1 MNKPAKLLALGVVI
15 LTLLSLSALT
25 HLGQTRAQRFT
36 PHASALLRP
45 EPAPSP
51 KFQLDCTLEALTT
64 EPLAIDKGC
73 GNTGKPAS
81 KASALQNEVKNRFC
95 LPGSPVTPIDIDFQT
110 LSQLQT
116 KAKKDHIHFGRKP
129 LPDNPK
135 KSFEDLPT
143 DRGVLID
150 LFTDSHGRHLGEGTL
165 VRLEGFVFKA
175 QHSNTFVF
183 KKPKPGDNAGESVNC
198 NQPTLAMNDIHI
210 ALAET
215 QAGLNGSECD
225 TVTAEITPHH
235 RSDVYNRFDTN
246 PKDFLIGANGKKQK
260 QKKGEDKL
268 AGKPLPLSGARIR
281 ITGQLFFDAS
291 HSAPCHNGKGA
302 PKRASIW
309 EVHPV
314 FAIEVFEVSK
324 NKFIPFEKWV
334 ELHDE

>member
-1 MNKPAKLLALGVVI
+1 MNKQEKLIAPGVVI
-15 LTLLSLSALT
+15 LTLLLLSLLP
-25 HLGQTRAQRFT
+25 HIGQTRAQQYT
-36 PHASALLRP
+36 YHATALLAP

-51 KFQLDCTLEALTT
+51 KFRLDCALPALTAA
-64 EPLAIDKGC
+64 PLAIDKGC

-81 KASALQNEVKNRFC
+81 KAGGMQNEMKNRFC
-95 LPGSPVTPIDIDFQT
+95 LPGSPVTPIDIDFDT
-110 LSQLQT
+110 LRALQT
-116 KAKKDHIHFGRKP
+116 KAKNDHIHFGRKP
-129 LPDNPK
+129 MPDNPK
-135 KSFEDLPT
+135 KTFEDLPP
-143 DRGVLID
+143 DRTVLID
-150 LFTDSHGRHLGEGTL
+150 FFKDSHGQHLGEGTL

-183 KKPKPGDNAGESVNC
+183 KSAGDTPGESVNC
-198 NQPTLAMNDIHI
+198 NQPTLATNDIHI

-215 QAGLNGSECD
+215 EEAVNGSECD

-235 RSDVYNRFDTN
+235 RSEIYNRFDTN
-246 PKDFLIGANGKKQK
+246 PKDFLIDAHGKKQK
-260 QKKGEDKL
+260 QKTGEDKL

-314 FAIEVFEVSK
+314 FAIEVFEGS
-324 NKFIPFEKWV
+324 KFIPFEKWAK
-334 ELHDE
+334 LHDN